1 MRPSTL
7 ESLQQQR
14 EDWIAHQQEDDGLLS
29 IVAQE
34 VIEKLEWKI
43 STLISLLDAAQGDLI
58 GLTLKHP
65 TDERWGMILPDASS
79 PGRYRWQGFRADG
92 FTGHCT
98 FDSAELC
105 LGDMID
111 SNLEVPDPGALDRLA
126 ATSTWKRGSE
136 ILSLVHACNAGLI
149 SWDEANAQAEV
160 IKQKYQEAA

>member
-7 ESLQQQR
+7 ESLRQQR
-14 EDWIAHQQEDDGLLS
+14 EEWLCHLREDGGLLGD
-29 IVAQE
+29 VAQE
-34 VIEKLEWKI
+34 IIAKLERRI
-43 STLISLLDAAQGDLI
+43 SALASVLDAAQGNLI

-79 PGRYRWQGFRADG
+79 PGRFRWQGFRADG

-98 FDSAELC
+98 FDSPELC

-126 ATSTWKRGSE
+126 ATSKWRRGSE
-136 ILSLVHACNAGLI
+136 ILGLVHACNAGLI
-149 SWDEANAQAEV
+149 SWDDANAQAEV
-160 IKQKYQEAA
+160 IKQKYQEVA